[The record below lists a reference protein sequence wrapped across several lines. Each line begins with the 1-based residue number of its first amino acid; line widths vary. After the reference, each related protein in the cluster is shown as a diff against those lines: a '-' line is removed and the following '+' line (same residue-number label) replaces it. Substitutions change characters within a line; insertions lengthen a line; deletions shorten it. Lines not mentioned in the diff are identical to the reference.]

1 MIELDDRDGV
11 AILRMADGKANA
23 MNLEFC
29 RALSDHLEN
38 IRRSSARAVVVIG
51 TGRIFSA
58 GVDLFRLIDGG
69 RPYVREFLPVL
80 SAMLASVSPRAT

>member
-1 MIELDDRDGV
+1 MIELAERDGV

-38 IRRSSARAVVVIG
+38 IRRSSARAARG
-51 TGRIFSA
+51 WRS
-58 GVDLFRLIDGG
+58 GVA
-69 RPYVREFLPVL
+69 PW
-80 SAMLASVSPRAT
+80 S